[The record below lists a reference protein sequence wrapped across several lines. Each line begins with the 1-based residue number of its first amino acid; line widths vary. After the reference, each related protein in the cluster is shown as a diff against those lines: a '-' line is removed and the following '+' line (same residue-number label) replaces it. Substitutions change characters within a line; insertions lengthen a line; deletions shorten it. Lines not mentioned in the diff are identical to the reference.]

1 LFRDPKKQTPSSTVI
16 TNRTILF
23 FVFLLFAFVAGLIN
37 GCYFGKGRN
46 VATPCDT
53 ITRTDT
59 VYIPS
64 PKDSTPLH
72 LPQLAETKK
81 PSLSPYKSVLP
92 PIRDTQ
98 ALSVRWVSADA
109 YAYLL
114 SLYKAVEAERDSLW
128 EKYYSANY
136 YRDTANLSGGILTFS
151 GVSQE
156 NKIQSV
162 QYGYTPPPIPVI
174 TKVVT
179 LREPERNKAYAGVY
193 TSYRPYDASA
203 AVGATFLFVQKR
215 GLGLQLHGGFNTRG
229 EGEYGLGVNYELKR
243 KR

>member
-1 LFRDPKKQTPSSTVI
+1 VI
-16 TNRTILF
+16 TNRFVLYLF
-23 FVFLLFAFVAGLIN
+23 FLAIAVVLGFYQGFHCGQ
-37 GCYFGKGRN
+37 GRN
-46 VATPCDT
+46 AASPCDT
-53 ITRTDT
+53 ITKTDT

-64 PKDSTPLH
+64 PKDSTPIH

-81 PSLSPYKSVLP
+81 PSISPYKPVLP

-98 ALSVRWVSADA
+98 AWVSAES
-109 YAYLL
+109 YAFLI
-114 SLYKAVEAERDSLW
+114 SLYRAVEAERDSLW

-136 YRDTANLSGGILTFS
+136 YKDTANLSGGTLTFS
-151 GVSQE
+151 GVAQE
-156 NKIQSV
+156 NRIQSV

-179 LREPERNKAYAGVY
+179 LTKPERNKAYAGVY
-193 TSYRPYDASA
+193 TSYRPHDASA

-215 GLGLQLHGGFNTRG
+215 GVGLQLHGGFNTRG

>member
-1 LFRDPKKQTPSSTVI
+1 VI

-81 PSLSPYKSVLP
+81 PSLSPYKPVLP

-128 EKYYSANY
+128 EQYYSANY
-136 YRDTANLSGGILTFS
+136 YRDTAALSGGTLTFS
-151 GVSQE
+151 GVAQE
-156 NKIQSV
+156 NRIQGV
-162 QYGYTPPPIPVI
+162 QYQYAPPPIPVV

-179 LREPERNKAYAGVY
+179 LTRPERNRAYAGVY
-193 TSYRPYDASA
+193 TAYRPYDASA
-203 AVGATFLFVQKR
+203 AIGATFLFVQKR
-215 GLGLQLHGGFNTRG
+215 GMGLQLHGGFNTRG
-229 EGEYGLGVNYELKR
+229 EGEYGLGAHYQLKFR
-243 KR
+243 NTQK